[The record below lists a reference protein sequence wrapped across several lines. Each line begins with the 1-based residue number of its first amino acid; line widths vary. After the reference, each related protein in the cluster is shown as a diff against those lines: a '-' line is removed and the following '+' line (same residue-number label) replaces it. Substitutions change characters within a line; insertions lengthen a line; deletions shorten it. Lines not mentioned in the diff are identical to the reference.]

1 GADAAAPRYALAVL
15 PVVGHRREAHAVLAG
30 RADGDRVGVAA
41 LGFTQRVHGLARR
54 PAPELARRLHL
65 GARLG
70 HRQVRRRRG
79 TAASEP
85 GAEASALECRGE
97 APAEG
102 RIEEEAGQR
111 RLAGDAGAAVAGHG
125 RVGDRPHTEDD
136 RVIRRERVRAGRNPV
151 VEQARREAVAAQEPS
166 GRALAE
172 RLDTRRAR
180 REVDVQ
186 DAAAVTLQRPMSFS
200 PLRAAST
207 RSAGAPVCAISLRY
221 TTSAASICLSAVK
234 LVPAASS
241 ARRPVGDS
249 GATYAAVM

>member
-1 GADAAAPRYALAVL
+1 MAIASASPPSASPSAFTASRVVRPQSSRAGFTSAPDSVTDRYDGAAARPLMNTASK
-15 PVVGHRREAHAVLAG
+15 PV
-30 RADGDRVGVAA
+30 
-41 LGFTQRVHGLARR
+41 
-54 PAPELARRLHL
+54 RL
-65 GARLG
+65 
-70 HRQVRRRRG
+70 
-79 TAASEP
+79 
-85 GAEASALECRGE
+85 CRGE

-234 LVPAASS
+234 LVPAASR